1 MRSMNREELGVFL
14 DATQKVCSFC
24 NAVNCDTCQVSKLVE
39 KYKNIVDNNERQRAE
54 AEWIYETGREEP
66 EILGSGS
73 REYNVVRTKDEAE
86 AFRLSKESARNYI
99 SRSCVINGKR
109 IYQWW
114 DGYSKKWI
122 E

>member
-1 MRSMNREELGVFL
+1 MTREELGVLL
-14 DATQKVCSFC
+14 DAKEKLCKSC
-24 NAVNCDTCQVSKLVE
+24 DAVHCDTCYLPKLMDKHYTNVVKYE
-39 KYKNIVDNNERQRAE
+39 KQRAE
-54 AEWIYETGREEP
+54 AEWIYETGRSES

-86 AFRLSKESARNYI
+86 AFRLSKEAARNYI

-109 IYQWW
+109 VYQWW